1 MVKKARSKKRAEKEG
16 NNRDRN
22 VRVKETRRLDDN
34 GDDLNEDEPD
44 GKDDTKERKKKK
56 ARIQIEAD
64 HDMKIQSVGIG
75 VRGAVHRETRI
86 MGKQR
91 NLKEMWQLNDV
102 KKVKTETD
110 G

>member
-44 GKDDTKERKKKK
+44 GKDNTKER
-56 ARIQIEAD
+56 
-64 HDMKIQSVGIG
+64 
-75 VRGAVHRETRI
+75 
-86 MGKQR
+86 
-91 NLKEMWQLNDV
+91 
-102 KKVKTETD
+102 
-110 G
+110 